1 MTVSC
6 IVSDTDFC
14 CIWQQQIST
23 KLKELALSREENA
36 VFLNTL
42 AEQVEDF
49 SVTLIDQVNR
59 KEEISRK
66 QDVDMDAYASF
77 LDDITESAIRFSQKK
92 VRRHLNGRLHKK

>member
-1 MTVSC
+1 M
-6 IVSDTDFC
+6 
-14 CIWQQQIST
+14 
-23 KLKELALSREENA
+23 SRDENA

-49 SVTLIDQVNR
+49 SVTLIDQVNK

-66 QDVDMDAYASF
+66 QDVDMDTYAFF

-92 VRRHLNGRLHKK
+92 VRKHLNGHFHKK

>member
-1 MTVSC
+1 M
-6 IVSDTDFC
+6 
-14 CIWQQQIST
+14 
-23 KLKELALSREENA
+23 SRDENA

-49 SVTLIDQVNR
+49 SVTLIDQVNK

-66 QDVDMDAYASF
+66 RDMDMDTYASF

-92 VRRHLNGRLHKK
+92 VRKHLNGHFHKK

>member
-1 MTVSC
+1 MTR
-6 IVSDTDFC
+6 D
-14 CIWQQQIST
+14 
-23 KLKELALSREENA
+23 ENA

-42 AEQVEDF
+42 AEEVENF

-66 QDVDMDAYASF
+66 QDVDMDTYASF

-92 VRRHLNGRLHKK
+92 VRKHLNGRFHKN

>member
-1 MTVSC
+1 M
-6 IVSDTDFC
+6 
-14 CIWQQQIST
+14 
-23 KLKELALSREENA
+23 SRDENA

-49 SVTLIDQVNR
+49 SVTLIDQVNK

-66 QDVDMDAYASF
+66 QDVDMDTYASF

-92 VRRHLNGRLHKK
+92 VRKHLNDRFHKKEETTTELFL

>member
-1 MTVSC
+1 M
-6 IVSDTDFC
+6 
-14 CIWQQQIST
+14 
-23 KLKELALSREENA
+23 SRDENA

-49 SVTLIDQVNR
+49 SVTLIDQVNK

-66 QDVDMDAYASF
+66 QDVDMDTYASF

-92 VRRHLNGRLHKK
+92 VRKHLNGHFRKK

>member
-1 MTVSC
+1 M
-6 IVSDTDFC
+6 
-14 CIWQQQIST
+14 
-23 KLKELALSREENA
+23 SRDENA

-49 SVTLIDQVNR
+49 SVTLIDQVNK

-66 QDVDMDAYASF
+66 QDMDMDTYASF

-92 VRRHLNGRLHKK
+92 VRKHLNDRFHKKEESTTELLL

>member
-1 MTVSC
+1 M
-6 IVSDTDFC
+6 
-14 CIWQQQIST
+14 
-23 KLKELALSREENA
+23 SRDENA

-49 SVTLIDQVNR
+49 SVTLIDQVNK

-66 QDVDMDAYASF
+66 RDVDMDTYASF

-92 VRRHLNGRLHKK
+92 VRKHLNGHFHKK

>member
-1 MTVSC
+1 MTR
-6 IVSDTDFC
+6 D
-14 CIWQQQIST
+14 
-23 KLKELALSREENA
+23 ENA

-42 AEQVEDF
+42 AEEVENF

-66 QDVDMDAYASF
+66 QDVDMDTYASF

-92 VRRHLNGRLHKK
+92 VRKHLNGRFHKK